1 MGWGGVGHGQ
11 IVWGHMD
18 LLQQAAAAFLDLLLR
33 ANFYSD
39 NQLSWQVF
47 EDYFAVKACFYRLPD
62 VDMYECGRRVQKLKA
77 WAEGRAS
84 GRRFGRRYD
93 KA

>member
-39 NQLSWQVF
+39 NQLS
-47 EDYFAVKACFYRLPD
+47 
-62 VDMYECGRRVQKLKA
+62 
-77 WAEGRAS
+77 
-84 GRRFGRRYD
+84 
-93 KA
+93 